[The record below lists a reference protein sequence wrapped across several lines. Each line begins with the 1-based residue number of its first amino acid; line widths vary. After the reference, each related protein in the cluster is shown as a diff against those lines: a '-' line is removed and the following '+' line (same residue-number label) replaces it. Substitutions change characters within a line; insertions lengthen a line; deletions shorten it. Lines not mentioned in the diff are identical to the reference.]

1 MIAEGRKKLSGGF
14 AVVAVLAI
22 AAHAGTLANGFVFDD
37 RGAVLENP
45 IVHAPLDVHAL
56 FSTDY
61 WGGRPPNWRV
71 GIWRP
76 LAAITFWSDQRL
88 GGGRPSVFHFTNVLF
103 HALASVAL
111 TFAVYRQSG
120 RLRLAVVTGSTFAVL
135 AVNSEAVAGI
145 VSRADVMAAGLGF
158 LAWASVAPFTAPLA
172 AGQLAAFSA
181 ALLAALMCKEAAV
194 APAAGLIAGC
204 AALYAAEPR
213 QRSLV
218 PLGQLIVTVGGVL
231 LIYVALRQTLVAP
244 LSTIKRDIL
253 NNPLLNEPIASRIW
267 TGLAILTLTIERSAF
282 PLRLI
287 PDYSFAEITPLRT
300 PFHPHVVF
308 GLVFLVA
315 LIASAWWL
323 RRREPMWTMG
333 VVMLVVGWLA
343 LSNIPV
349 PLPIVFAERLLYGIT
364 ASMALLFAAGIDG
377 LWLRQRQAAWTLLAV
392 LIGGNLVRSVARD
405 RDWHDD
411 LRLFS
416 RATYD
421 APRTARAWNN
431 LGAALMQDGRRAD
444 ALDALDRAI
453 AIEPNWSPPHTLAG
467 ITLADLGRRREAEA
481 SLRRGYAINPDDAQ
495 AAYNLA
501 VLLAQW
507 GRPSE
512 ASAVLQHF
520 LTAHPGAARER
531 ELLQTLRT
539 R

>member
-1 MIAEGRKKLSGGF
+1 
-14 AVVAVLAI
+14 
-22 AAHAGTLANGFVFDD
+22 
-37 RGAVLENP
+37 
-45 IVHAPLDVHAL
+45 
-56 FSTDY
+56 
-61 WGGRPPNWRV
+61 
-71 GIWRP
+71 
-76 LAAITFWSDQRL
+76 
-88 GGGRPSVFHFTNVLF
+88 
-103 HALASVAL
+103 
-111 TFAVYRQSG
+111 
-120 RLRLAVVTGSTFAVL
+120 
-135 AVNSEAVAGI
+135 
-145 VSRADVMAAGLGF
+145 
-158 LAWASVAPFTAPLA
+158 
-172 AGQLAAFSA
+172 
-181 ALLAALMCKEAAV
+181 
-194 APAAGLIAGC
+194 
-204 AALYAAEPR
+204 
-213 QRSLV
+213 
-218 PLGQLIVTVGGVL
+218 LIVTVGGVL
-231 LIYVALRQTLVAP
+231 LIYVALRQGLVAP

-253 NNPLLNEPIASRIW
+253 NNPLLNEPIASRVW

-300 PFHPHVVF
+300 PFHPPVVF

-333 VVMLVVGWLA
+333 VVMLVVGWVA

-349 PLPIVFAERLLYGIT
+349 PLPIVFAERLLYGMS
-364 ASMALLFAAGIDG
+364 ASVALLFAAAIDG
-377 LWLRQRQAAWTLLAV
+377 LWLRQRQVAWTLLAV

-421 APRTARAWNN
+421 APQTARAWNN
-431 LGAALMQDGRRAD
+431 LGAALMQDGRRAE
-444 ALDALDRAI
+444 ALDALNHAI

-467 ITLADLGRRREAEA
+467 ITLADLGRQREAEA
-481 SLRRGYAINPDDAQ
+481 SLRRGYAVNPDDAQ

-520 LTAHPGAARER
+520 LTAHPSAARER